1 MNSLNSLNAFNAWLP
16 FLLMFLLFALRTPI
30 TWAMAISALLFFIL
44 NRQDVPLSTFS
55 QEMVEGTQSISLLAM
70 PFFVLAGGI
79 MNAAGI
85 TRRLLDVAEVLVGH
99 MTGALAQ
106 MCIVLATMLGG
117 LTASSNAD
125 AAILSKTVGI
135 QMAERGYSRAFAAV
149 ITSCSSII
157 AALIPP
163 SIGLII
169 YGYLTETS
177 VGRLFAAGV
186 VPGLMLAAALMITTY
201 FVSVRRGYAPQ
212 RTTRASASEVRKAL
226 MDGLWAISIPIV
238 ILMGTRYGIFTTT
251 ESGAVIVVYTLFI
264 GMVVYRAFSWKRLPA
279 IIQEAVL
286 DTGAVMIMICAASA
300 FGFYL
305 AWEQVPQKL
314 AAGLTGHWDPLMLLL
329 TINALLIIIGTA
341 IEGSSALIIL
351 TPVLL
356 PVIQKAG
363 IDPVHFGVVMVAN
376 LTIAGVTPPVGG
388 MMYIASRVL
397 KVPMRDYAIEVMPFL
412 LAMCGLLVLLSAV
425 PGFSLWLPN
434 ALFNT

>member
-1 MNSLNSLNAFNAWLP
+1 MNSLNAFHAWLP
-16 FLLMFLLFALRTPI
+16 FLLMFVLFALRTPI

-135 QMAERGYSRAFAAV
+135 QMTERGYSRAFAAV

-169 YGYLTETS
+169 YGYLTDTS

-212 RTTRASASEVRKAL
+212 RTTRASAAEVRKAV
-226 MDGLWAISIPIV
+226 MDGLWAISIPVV

-363 IDPVHFGVVMVAN
+363 IDPVHFGIVMVAN
-376 LTIAGVTPPVGG
+376 LTVAGVTPPVGG

-397 KVPMRDYAIEVMPFL
+397 KVPMRDYAIEVVPFL

>member
-212 RTTRASASEVRKAL
+212 RTTRASAAEVRKAL
-226 MDGLWAISIPIV
+226 MDGLWAISIPVV

-425 PGFSLWLPN
+425 PGFTLWLPN

>member
-397 KVPMRDYAIEVMPFL
+397 KVPMREYAIEVMPFL

-425 PGFSLWLPN
+425 PGFTLWLPN